1 MMQTKTRDTLI
12 SAGIGLLGALVGI
25 VSTSYMNTYHDLKQK
40 RNQLTIDTFTYS
52 SSDNVPKEMHDLN
65 MFLNAVKA
73 YSALDASSIKDL
85 AELARKYPNCTNTL
99 SKECEILTIK
109 MINIM
114 RKELNA
120 DVVSEDDL
128 KAILD
133 PHYNKAIHAFKIL
146 DMH

>member
-1 MMQTKTRDTLI
+1 MRAKTKDILI
-12 SAGIGLLGALVGI
+12 STSIGLLGALVGI
-25 VSTSYMNTYHDLKQK
+25 VGTSYMNIYSELKLK
-40 RNQLTIDTFTYS
+40 RNQLTIDAFTYS
-52 SSDNVPKEMHDLN
+52 SSDNIPKEMHDLN
-65 MFLNAVKA
+65 MFLNAVKT

-120 DVVSEDDL
+120 GLVSEDDL
-128 KAILD
+128 KIILD
-133 PHYNKAIHAFKIL
+133 PHYNKAIQAFKLLNIK
-146 DMH
+146 